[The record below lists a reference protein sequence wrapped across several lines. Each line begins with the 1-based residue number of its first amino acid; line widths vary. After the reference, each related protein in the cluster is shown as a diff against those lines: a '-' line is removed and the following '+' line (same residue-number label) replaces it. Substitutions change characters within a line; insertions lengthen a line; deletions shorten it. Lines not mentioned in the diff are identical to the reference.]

1 MPVLAIVRWSAV
13 PVVLLIAPLVSF
25 PIQPGPLF
33 APPQRARVMLLCA
46 LFMRVVYCRTP
57 PIMCARVV
65 FSSRVIAK
73 FGGCRVC
80 CTDASPQSCS
90 SRASASLEVP
100 IGALSRLFGC
110 HWCDPRADP
119 RAACS
124 RLSPDRPCL
133 LLARLEVSRT
143 RVPNQLGRA
152 PLTLSPT

>member
-13 PVVLLIAPLVSF
+13 PGVFLVAPLVSF

-33 APPQRARVMLLCA
+33 ALPQRARVMLLGA

-57 PIMCARVV
+57 PIMCACVV
-65 FSSRVIAK
+65 FANRVFAQ
-73 FGGCRVC
+73 FDGCRVC
-80 CTDASPQSCS
+80 RTDASPQSCS

-100 IGALSRLFGC
+100 VCALSRPFVC
-110 HWCDPRADP
+110 RRCDPRADP

>member
-1 MPVLAIVRWSAV
+1 MSVLAIVRWSGV
-13 PVVLLIAPLVSF
+13 PGVLLVAQLVSF

-33 APPQRARVMLLCA
+33 ALPQRARVMLLGA
-46 LFMRVVYCRTP
+46 LFRRVVYCMPP

-65 FSSRVIAK
+65 FANRVFAK
-73 FGGCRVC
+73 FDGCRVC
-80 CTDASPQSCS
+80 RTDASPQSCS

-110 HWCDPRADP
+110 RWCDPRADP